1 MLKKISV
8 IAFAATMLTV
18 SAAEDWENPAKFA
31 EGRLPHRATAYPYPT
46 AAEALKGDFKAS
58 IWYESL
64 NGKWKFNYSA
74 KPSERPKDFYLTGYD
89 VSSWGDI
96 NVPGNWEMQDTE
108 RRSM

>member
-58 IWYESL
+58 TWYESL

-89 VSSWGDI
+89 VSS
-96 NVPGNWEMQDTE
+96 
-108 RRSM
+108 

>member
-1 MLKKISV
+1 
-8 IAFAATMLTV
+8 MLTV

-74 KPSERPKDFYLTGYD
+74 KPSERPKDFILPVMTFHPGATSTCLATGRCR
-89 VSSWGDI
+89 
-96 NVPGNWEMQDTE
+96 DTE